1 MTRAFRP
8 PRHPALKEHAKERR
22 SKMENRVADA
32 ITAFAGSMD
41 FVYVH
46 ILWFSLWITIPVE
59 EYPFGLLTMIVSLE
73 AIFLSF
79 ILITQN
85 RTDEKR
91 QAIADH
97 QWDLVQSRDT
107 DIDELMSTVQELL
120 ELAKDIHDRTVDQ
133 STLGPAARAKDRE

>member
-1 MTRAFRP
+1 MRRAFRP

-73 AIFLSF
+73 AIFLSTF

-120 ELAKDIHDRTVDQ
+120 ELAICASIDIE
-133 STLGPAARAKDRE
+133 A